1 MPGSVTFGLP
11 HMKLRNSLSGLEKR
25 RRAVA
30 FLLVATGMGGATACD
45 DPFGLKATIATATDT
60 LVAFAMT
67 GTSTAFPSGFNAATG
82 AVVRVLP
89 DIAFDVA
96 FDVTADSKIR
106 VIPARLISATRNS
119 FGSISATQQ
128 VGLIAPTGT
137 FESITKAPASGFKRD
152 SVVVV
157 SAGQPV
163 VLEVNSDACQFSLA
177 NLIYAK
183 LVVDSINT
191 TSRQIFF
198 RATRDPNCGFRSFL
212 PGVPKS

>member
-1 MPGSVTFGLP
+1 
-11 HMKLRNSLSGLEKR
+11 MKRINSLSGLEKR

-30 FLLVATGMGGATACD
+30 FLLVATGMGGATGCD
-45 DPFGLKATIATATDT
+45 DPFGLKATTATATDT

-82 AVVRVLP
+82 AVVRVQP

-96 FDVTADSKIR
+96 FDLAADSTIR
-106 VIPARLISATRNS
+106 VIPARLISATRNA

-137 FESITKAPASGFKRD
+137 FESVTQAPERGYKRD

-157 SAGQPV
+157 RARQPV

-183 LVVDSINT
+183 VVVDSVNT
-191 TSRQIFF
+191 VSRQIFF
-198 RATRDPNCGFRSFL
+198 RATRNPNCGFRSFQ